1 MNSLFRLK
9 IVIDEFMGRIGGTK
23 FEKTKYELF
32 SSKIDF
38 DLKSYLKENFET
50 EFSKLKNEYNRKTI
64 EELKDEANKL
74 FTELSGYLSNSSKI
88 IKIGNIQGNKKVEPI

>member
-1 MNSLFRLK
+1 MNLWVEL
-9 IVIDEFMGRIGGTK
+9 GGQN
-23 FEKTKYELF
+23 

-74 FTELSGYLSNSSKI
+74 FTELSGYLPNSNKI
-88 IKIGNIQGNKKVEPI
+88 IKIGNIQGNKI